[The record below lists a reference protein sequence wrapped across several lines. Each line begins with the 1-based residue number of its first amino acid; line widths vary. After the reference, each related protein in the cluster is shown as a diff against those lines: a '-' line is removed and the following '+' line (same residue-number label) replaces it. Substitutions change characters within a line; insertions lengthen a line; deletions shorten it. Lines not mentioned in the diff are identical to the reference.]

1 MQCRNHPDQN
11 GVNTCNQCGSWL
23 CEGCTFERGGRIFC
37 PSCAAQQAVS
47 LETTSATPPP
57 RRVVSG
63 RYISWGLLF
72 LFSVVIPLPGLN
84 YMYMGLIKR
93 GLAAM
98 ASFFIAIYVG
108 IIMVSLIG
116 WLSIFFW
123 LILPLLY
130 FTVTFDGFQIRHRLN
145 AGEAVGDD
153 IDGAVNFLKKNRLTI
168 TTILLSFAAL
178 IVISIV
184 APHLVWLTTIVAR
197 LTPFIIVGVIIYMLI
212 RKKL

>member
-1 MQCRNHPDQN
+1 
-11 GVNTCNQCGSWL
+11 
-23 CEGCTFERGGRIFC
+23 
-37 PSCAAQQAVS
+37 
-47 LETTSATPPP
+47 
-57 RRVVSG
+57 
-63 RYISWGLLF
+63 
-72 LFSVVIPLPGLN
+72 
-84 YMYMGLIKR
+84 MYMGLIKR